1 MKISNEKIPK
11 PRGRKISL
19 TYCYN
24 YPRMPKKHKVV
35 YYTSPTNQNPVSD
48 FLDSLS
54 TKQQSKIL
62 RILEYIREYGLE
74 AVTIHTKKLTGYHL
88 WEIRILG
95 QDNIRVVYAIL
106 LKDTVLLLHGFI
118 KKRQKT
124 PPKEIQKALLRLKE
138 YQSRS

>member
-1 MKISNEKIPK
+1 
-11 PRGRKISL
+11 
-19 TYCYN
+19 
-24 YPRMPKKHKVV
+24 MPKKHKVI
-35 YYTSPTNQNPVSD
+35 YYTSPTSQNPISD

-54 TKQQSKIL
+54 YKQQSKIL
-62 RILEYIREYGLE
+62 RIIKYIREYGLE
-74 AVTIHTKKLTGYHL
+74 AVITHTRKLTGYPL

-95 QDNIRVVYAIL
+95 KDNIRVIYAIL

-118 KKRQKT
+118 KKSQKT

>member
-1 MKISNEKIPK
+1 
-11 PRGRKISL
+11 
-19 TYCYN
+19 
-24 YPRMPKKHKVV
+24 MPKKHNVV
-35 YYTSPTNQNPVSD
+35 YYTSPADKNPVSD

-54 TKQQSKIL
+54 AKQQSKIL

-74 AVTIHTKKLTGYHL
+74 AVTTHTKKLTGFPL

-95 QDNIRVVYAIL
+95 QDNIRVIYAIL